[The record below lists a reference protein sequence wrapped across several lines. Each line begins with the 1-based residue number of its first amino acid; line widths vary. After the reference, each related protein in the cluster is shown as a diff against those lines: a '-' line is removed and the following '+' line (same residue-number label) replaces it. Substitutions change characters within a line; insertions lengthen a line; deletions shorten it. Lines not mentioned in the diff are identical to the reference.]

1 MAVDVNERDFEAV
14 VLEGSKERAVVVDF
28 WAAWC
33 GPCRTLGPLLER
45 LTDEYGVGLAKVD
58 VDANPNLSA
67 AFGIQSI
74 PFVLAF
80 KDGKVV
86 DQFVGAI
93 PEQYVR
99 QFLDGLRPS
108 EADRLADAAASAAD
122 EEERERLYRRALE
135 LDRDHESA
143 ILGLARIVGERG
155 DAEEAKQLL
164 ARIPATHEVERLRA
178 ELDIGAA
185 TVDDAEIERL
195 RQVVAT
201 DPFDEAS
208 LLRLGRAEAAAGRHE
223 EALSVLLAGV
233 QRGIDESRTAMIE
246 IFQLLGE
253 EDPLTAEYRRK
264 LAAALF

>member
-1 MAVDVNERDFEAV
+1 MAVDVSERDFEAV
-14 VLEGSKERAVVVDF
+14 VLEGSKDRPVVVDF

-45 LTDEYGVGLAKVD
+45 LTDEYGVSLAKVD

-108 EADRLADAAASAAD
+108 EADRLVASAPDFADAD
-122 EEERERLYRRALE
+122 ERERLYRRALD
-135 LDRDHESA
+135 LDRDNEAA

-155 DAEEAKQLL
+155 DTDEAKQLL
-164 ARIPATHEVERLRA
+164 ARIPPTPEVERLRA

-195 RQVVAT
+195 REIVAT
-201 DPFDEAS
+201 DPFDEPS
-208 LLRLGRAEAAAGRHE
+208 LLKLGRAEAAAGRYGD
-223 EALSVLLAGV
+223 ALAVLLAGV
-233 QRGIDESRTAMIE
+233 QRGVDEARAAMLE
-246 IFQLLGE
+246 IFQLLGD
-253 EDPLTAEYRRK
+253 EDPLTVEYRRK

>member
-1 MAVDVNERDFEAV
+1 VAVDVTEKDFEDAV
-14 VLEGSKERAVVVDF
+14 LTASKERPVVVDF
-28 WAAWC
+28 WAGWC
-33 GPCRTLGPLLER
+33 GPCRTLGPMLER
-45 LTDEYGVGLAKVD
+45 LTDEYGVSLAKVD

-99 QFLDGLRPS
+99 QFLEGLQPT
-108 EADRLADAAASAAD
+108 EADRLVDSADVATDDA
-122 EEERERLYRRALE
+122 ERERLYRRALE
-135 LDRDHESA
+135 TDRDHERA
-143 ILGLARIVGERG
+143 ILGLARIVGARG
-155 DAEEAKQLL
+155 DTAEAGELL
-164 ARIPATHEVERLRA
+164 RRIPVTSDVERLQA
-178 ELDIGAA
+178 ELDIGAS

-195 RQVVAT
+195 RQTVAS

-208 LLRLGRAEAAAGRHE
+208 LLKLGRAEAAAGRYA
-223 EALSVLLAGV
+223 EALAVLLAGV
-233 QRGIDESRTAMIE
+233 QRGVSEARPAMLE
-246 IFQLLGE
+246 IFALLG
-253 EDPLTAEYRRK
+253 DDHPLTAEYRRK